1 MKAKE
6 FRRSARDSLRGKRG
20 VLALTLLL
28 YSLILLGGMI
38 ILNGIGLIAEL
49 VAGGA
54 FSLGFAVMALNV
66 VRGREVRTENL
77 FDGFKDFGRAFCLFM
92 IEKIFIFLWTLLM
105 IVPGIIKSLS
115 YAMSYYILADDPK
128 IGANE
133 ARKRSMKLMYGHKW
147 QLFCLRLS
155 FIGWI
160 LLSIPTFGILLFWLI
175 PYINCSEAAFYLK
188 LIGEEP

>member
-6 FRRSARDSLRGKRG
+6 FRRSARNSLCGKRG

-28 YSLILLGGMI
+28 YALILLGGMI

-49 VAGGA
+49 VTGGA

-115 YAMSYYILADDPK
+115 YAMSYYILADDSK

-133 ARKRSMKLMYGHKW
+133 ARKSSMRLMYGHKW
-147 QLFCLRLS
+147 QLFC
-155 FIGWI
+155 
-160 LLSIPTFGILLFWLI
+160 PV
-175 PYINCSEAAFYLK
+175 
-188 LIGEEP
+188 